1 SEVDRLD
8 LIARTNTLE
17 IELRRLE
24 QQLAHDR
31 DFNAHKHARED
42 TSLKV
47 KVSSSAAERTLKM
60 LICVW
65 GKCDEG
71 KAYLAEKSS
80 QWEPVSTHED
90 TRMEFNCSGLVR
102 LGEDFARYSLDG
114 GGYLMLKHLLFVVLM
129 ANIIE
134 RISSWTGGGS
144 DDEQTLTTLRELLAA
159 VTAPRSSVHGDDL
172 IKGVR
177 MCFEVH
183 RSPKSSELA
192 QRTAQAV
199 LTQILHATVQRA
211 EMSPADILAE
221 QRKATSTSGSGSAGG
236 GEASRRSNSASSSG
250 EELSEEERSKQQH
263 EWIESQVDQW
273 LDEAVAKVDP
283 SAPNE
288 RGEAPKKFGFCIVCR
303 NPAPHYC
310 L

>member
-1 SEVDRLD
+1 
-8 LIARTNTLE
+8 
-17 IELRRLE
+17 
-24 QQLAHDR
+24 
-31 DFNAHKHARED
+31 
-42 TSLKV
+42 
-47 KVSSSAAERTLKM
+47 
-60 LICVW
+60 
-65 GKCDEG
+65 
-71 KAYLAEKSS
+71 
-80 QWEPVSTHED
+80 
-90 TRMEFNCSGLVR
+90 
-102 LGEDFARYSLDG
+102 
-114 GGYLMLKHLLFVVLM
+114 M

-221 QRKATSTSGSGSAGG
+221 QRKATSTSTSGNVG

-250 EELSEEERSKQQH
+250 EELSEEERDKQQD

-310 L
+310 LETKDPVCSKACKEINLQRRKVVDAALPGESPAADADAASELPEGDDEVDVEKRSELYQQDALKVFSTLCTISLYGTLEPPEDGD

>member
-1 SEVDRLD
+1 
-8 LIARTNTLE
+8 
-17 IELRRLE
+17 
-24 QQLAHDR
+24 
-31 DFNAHKHARED
+31 
-42 TSLKV
+42 
-47 KVSSSAAERTLKM
+47 
-60 LICVW
+60 
-65 GKCDEG
+65 
-71 KAYLAEKSS
+71 
-80 QWEPVSTHED
+80 
-90 TRMEFNCSGLVR
+90 
-102 LGEDFARYSLDG
+102 
-114 GGYLMLKHLLFVVLM
+114 M

-221 QRKATSTSGSGSAGG
+221 QRKATSTSTSGNVG

-250 EELSEEERSKQQH
+250 EELSEEERDKQQD

-288 RGEAPKKFGFCIVCR
+288 RGEAPKKFGFCI
-303 NPAPHYC
+303 
-310 L
+310 